1 MTVKYHL
8 SWSKIA
14 SKRTTMWA
22 WPCIHYIAVLRRSR
36 INCTIRDKR
45 GPTSEPT
52 LLDLK
57 ALSHLKTLLRKKGN
71 FHFLTQKNTFSKVGD
86 AKVFTRAG
94 KQYFFCRLMGTPWP
108 QDRVIG
114 WWKPQSWHTHFLAYL
129 CYPTDVVNPVW
140 MPQSLDKNCFQI
152 RFCYLLPL
160 TLLGSI
166 CFLPEATA
174 I

>member
-36 INCTIRDKR
+36 INHSIGGKR
-45 GPTSEPT
+45 GPTSELT

-57 ALSHLKTLLRKKGN
+57 VLSNLKALLNKKGN
-71 FHFLTQKNTFSKVGD
+71 FHFFIQKKTLSKAGD

-94 KQYFFCRLMGTPWP
+94 KQYFFCRLMGTLRP
-108 QDRVIG
+108 QDQVIG
-114 WWKPQSWHTHFLAYL
+114 WWKPQSWQRF
-129 CYPTDVVNPVW
+129 PNIPVLSHRPGESC
-140 MPQSLDKNCFQI
+140 MN
-152 RFCYLLPL
+152 
-160 TLLGSI
+160 
-166 CFLPEATA
+166 AT
-174 I
+174 ILR